1 MKTLKQN
8 PGQSIF
14 VAVLT
19 IIVVLVAV
27 NELFNTIK
35 F

>member
-14 VAVLT
+14 VAVLFAVVILVT
-19 IIVVLVAV
+19 I
-27 NELFNTIK
+27 NELTNAIK

>member
-14 VAVLT
+14 VAVLFT
-19 IIVVLVAV
+19 VVALVVV